1 MPLFGLYVNNQ
12 YKPILAHHYTSFI
25 KKAVSSLRLDPRKYS
40 SHSFRR
46 GGRHSHLIIALLLNL
61 LSPTVTGSAT
71 LIECTF
77 RCLPTKSSKSSTP
90 SPPNY
95 GTHYN
100 IFFLSWLWDLFPL
113 YTGTLPI
120 KFCVCP
126 SQYLTRACRGVMVI
140 NLRLSRGLLTQPNF
154 IFYMPVPITILT
166 NKQFGRF
173 PCQPSL
179 THNNNVFFI
188 HIALITIDKY
198 LY

>member
-126 SQYLTRACRGVMVI
+126 SQSLTRACRGVMVI
-140 NLRLSRGLLTQPNF
+140 EGFDTWIKYSNYHSFLPSGHPLDSIVIYIVT
-154 IFYMPVPITILT
+154 
-166 NKQFGRF
+166 
-173 PCQPSL
+173 CQL
-179 THNNNVFFI
+179 
-188 HIALITIDKY
+188 A
-198 LY
+198 